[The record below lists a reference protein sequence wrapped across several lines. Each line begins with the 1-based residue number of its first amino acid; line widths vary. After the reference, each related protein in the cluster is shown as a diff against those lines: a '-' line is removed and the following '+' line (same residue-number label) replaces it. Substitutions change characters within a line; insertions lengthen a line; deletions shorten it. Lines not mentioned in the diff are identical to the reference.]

1 MVEAQSMDLLV
12 DKMVEGNEQGR
23 MLTHYTDSST
33 KKHVGTFNA
42 QGIHIG
48 KDNPFPLPILSVD
61 GETTEDIAMQTD
73 MGFSL
78 QL

>member
-23 MLTHYTDSST
+23 MLRHYTDYNT

-61 GETTEDIAMQTD
+61 GE
-73 MGFSL
+73 GRRCV
-78 QL
+78 